1 MIVNMNLKPVNNNN
15 NQIPSRSAAFIFRFL
30 LPPLKRDLR
39 LLLPVLAD
47 LCRSFLLFDLL
58 FFRTLF
64 LFDDVTLCC
73 CGVFA
78 SIGVSCSF
86 GAFSDAGAVFFLED
100 PPLLLLVLLED
111 LPRFFLRFL
120 RVEVFFVLVAVLVF
134 DSDVSVVSPL

>member
-1 MIVNMNLKPVNNNN
+1 MLTTL
-15 NQIPSRSAAFIFRFL
+15 IFGFL
-30 LPPLKRDLR
+30 LPPFKRDLR
-39 LLLPVLAD
+39 LLLPLPALAD
-47 LCRSFLLFDLL
+47 LDRTFLFDLL

>member
-1 MIVNMNLKPVNNNN
+1 M
-15 NQIPSRSAAFIFRFL
+15 
-30 LPPLKRDLR
+30 
-39 LLLPVLAD
+39 
-47 LCRSFLLFDLL
+47 
-58 FFRTLF
+58 
-64 LFDDVTLCC
+64 
-73 CGVFA
+73 FA

-111 LPRFFLRFL
+111 LPRFFRRFL